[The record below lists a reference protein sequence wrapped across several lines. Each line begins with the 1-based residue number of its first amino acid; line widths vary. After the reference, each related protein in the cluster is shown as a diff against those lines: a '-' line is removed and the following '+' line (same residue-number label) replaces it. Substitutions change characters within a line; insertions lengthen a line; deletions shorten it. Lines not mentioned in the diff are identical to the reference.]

1 MAAARAAAGVITSD
15 TLAAVLAVRD
25 LLYRYAR
32 GVDRR
37 DLELVRSCFA
47 PDARYEGALAS
58 GTIADML
65 AALPAAMARYTTTLH
80 FMSEPAVTVDGRAAR
95 CETPTIAFHVLRGS
109 GALRTVAVRYFDSL
123 EFDPAGWRIVARRV
137 QRCWERVG

>member
-1 MAAARAAAGVITSD
+1 VTAAD

-25 LLYRYAR
+25 LVYRYAR

-37 DLELVRSCFA
+37 DVALVGSCFA
-47 PDARYEGALAS
+47 PDARYEGSLAS

-65 AALPAAMARYTTTLH
+65 AALPVAMARYTTTLH
-80 FMSEPAVTVDGRAAR
+80 FMGEPAVSIEGSAAHS
-95 CETPTIAFHVLRGS
+95 ETPTIAYHVLRDS
-109 GALRTVAVRYFDSL
+109 GALRTVAVRYLDRL
-123 EFDPAGWRIVARRV
+123 ERGPAGWWIVERRV

>member
-1 MAAARAAAGVITSD
+1 MTATDR
-15 TLAAVLAVRD
+15 LAAVLAVRD

-37 DLELVRSCFA
+37 DLALVRSCFA

-80 FMSEPAVTVDGRAAR
+80 FMSEPAVAIDGTAAHS
-95 CETPTIAFHVLRGS
+95 ETPTVAFHVLRDS
-109 GALRTVAVRYFDSL
+109 GTLRTVAVRYLDRL
-123 EFDPAGWRIVARRV
+123 QLGPAGWSIVARRV
-137 QRCWERVG
+137 QRCWERLG

>member
-1 MAAARAAAGVITSD
+1 MTAVD
-15 TLAAVLAVRD
+15 TLAAALAVRD

-37 DLELVRSCFA
+37 DPALVRACFA

-65 AALPAAMARYTTTLH
+65 SALPAAMARYTTTLH
-80 FMSEPAVTVDGRAAR
+80 FMSEPAVTLHGHAAHS
-95 CETPTIAFHVLRGS
+95 ETPTVAFHVLRDTA
-109 GALRTVAVRYFDSL
+109 ALRTVAVRYLDRL
-123 EFDPAGWRIVARRV
+123 EMGPAGWWIVARRV
-137 QRCWERVG
+137 QRCWERTS